1 MLHTVIRTQLMEDLS
16 SSTMASKLAWASSSR
31 QQMEDLLGG
40 FLWAS
45 RRSEVHDFHPH
56 SIG

>member
-1 MLHTVIRTQLMEDLS
+1 MLHTVIRTQDLS